1 MSFSN
6 NNFKIDRINNSNNC
20 EKSFWKIFSNFYLLK
35 LIFNKINNTEWAK
48 FENPKKINYFKN
60 RKKFKDITSL
70 KWMLKKKLFS
80 LLKLKINNNEEFI
93 NIDKYSIYE
102 LFRSLSLTP
111 NSINVLDNTI
121 HGNNDDED
129 NFIETQEKWI
139 YDDLEAQYDQPKSIV
154 QYNENDIIQIK
165 EILHLLLNKRRNEFE
180 ICDLTNAAI
189 NCNSLYVLKLLSSGP
204 YYIDVIPSSILLAYR
219 KCDPI
224 IILELFKFNKSI
236 FSFYEIKI
244 HSLEQSSKNKNNSL
258 EMVKFIL
265 ENDDLYKLNE
275 IEKQS
280 PSSYISLFFIETSH
294 RKLKVEN
301 VLKLKCLKTIKILM
315 ELNLIE
321 PSTFIDN
328 SIFDIL
334 NFNNTFEELKTILL
348 FCLKY
353 FPKLKNDKEINK
365 KLENILENDYD
376 NLKELQK
383 LIIINLHPLNL
394 YRQYIKNYQESI
406 DECHLDGLVSND
418 YDIESNQ
425 FITFYRLSTLLS
437 FGGQKTFNLFKLD
450 STRNLLLT
458 ENDIKK
464 SNINFHP
471 LLFNSYDSSKLLID
485 NISIVEWLIDNSMM
499 LGVLNSNMISI
510 KFKSFDFGLSCFL
523 NYEVLRNLKR
533 SLIFEQFLKDFFLSS
548 IENGSINILK
558 KISNI
563 VREYINVSQFYSTIE
578 LFLPNDI
585 YISLEV
591 FNYFNENGFDGFRDQ
606 LLYKF
611 LKLSI
616 DKHPSLKKVKIN
628 HNLNSLYDLIL
639 YFPKDLN
646 LVKLL
651 LNNIDKL
658 KEDKPIHE
666 QDNNIYNQYFDLVQ
680 NNFKTKQLV
689 SIIKLI
695 ISKFNNNS
703 NVYILNHYF
712 NLLIRNYGVTIE
724 TIKTIQDLLFENS
737 IVIENSTIRTFYYL
751 NTRSPKF
758 TKLILTGIKSY
769 WLSLGTDQIKSIEI
783 YISSFNYKYL
793 TDYDQQEIYGNQ
805 IFKNSFDM
813 ILKELISNIIFKKF
827 KTDPNIEIR
836 EFERLT
842 KPLLIYFLKI
852 GRRDLFLENYQWF
865 KMMLYKHLNNLSI
878 LELIA
883 ECTSSILS
891 PSVPSNG
898 NLKLLNS
905 ISPIFRTN
913 YFNDSFKFKKPNDD
927 FDLNLFFK
935 SCSQYELS
943 IVLENYF
950 NSNSFI
956 SKALFESFDFNNID
970 NLKFLI
976 ENYNNNIQLIGLFDY
991 KKSCFPSLKF
1001 ILNYFPQK
1009 FYNHIILPI
1018 DIQKES
1024 LNDLE
1029 FSDNFLN
1036 YINIYFSNNIDSL
1049 KFLNLENEKINQ
1061 FIQELIIK
1069 IRELI
1074 TTNKLLLIEKTDQS
1088 KQQKSDKHNE
1098 IKSII
1103 EQKDIKKLLLSN
1115 LNNYLEIRDSQ
1126 RNLKKSEF
1134 EIKYINDDNNLFIQ
1148 SFINGD
1154 IKQCQL
1160 LLLHFKNFILTK
1172 SSITKTIINNNI
1184 FIIKYFYH
1192 KLIKNNFIL
1201 LNYLKSQ
1208 LLQNYDYKYNL
1219 NWLE

>member
-6 NNFKIDRINNSNNC
+6 NDFKINRINNSNNY

-35 LIFNKINNTEWAK
+35 LIINKINNTEWIK
-48 FENPKKINYFKN
+48 FENPKQINHFKN

-70 KWMLKKKLFS
+70 KWMIKKKQFS
-80 LLKLKINNNEEFI
+80 LLKLKINNGDEFI
-93 NIDKYSIYE
+93 NIDKHSIYE

-111 NSINVLDNTI
+111 NSINVLD
-121 HGNNDDED
+121 DD
-129 NFIETQEKWI
+129 NFNKIQEDWI
-139 YDDLEAQYDQPKSIV
+139 YNDLEAQYYQPKSIV

-165 EILHLLLNKRRNEFE
+165 EILNLLLNKRRNEFE

-189 NCNSLYVLKLLSSGP
+189 NCNSLYVLKLLISEP

-244 HSLEQSSKNKNNSL
+244 HSLEQSSKNENNSL

-265 ENDDLYKLNE
+265 ENDDLHKLNE

-280 PSSYISLFFIETSH
+280 PSLYISLFFIEISH

-315 ELNLIE
+315 ELDIIE
-321 PSTFIDN
+321 PSTFVDH

-348 FCLKY
+348 FSLKY
-353 FPKLKNDKEINK
+353 FLKLQNNKEISNN

-376 NLKELQK
+376 NLIELQK
-383 LIIINLHPLNL
+383 LIIIKLHPLNF
-394 YRQYIKNYQESI
+394 YRQYIKKYQESI
-406 DECHLDGLVSND
+406 DECHFDGLVSND
-418 YDIESNQ
+418 YDMESNQ
-425 FITFYRLSTLLS
+425 FITFYRLSTLIS

-450 STRNLLLT
+450 STKNLLLT

-464 SNINFHP
+464 SSIKFHP
-471 LLFNSYDSSKLLID
+471 LLFDSYDSSKLLID
-485 NISIVEWLIDNSMM
+485 NISVLEWLVDNNMM
-499 LGVLNSNMISI
+499 LRVLNSSLIAI
-510 KFKSFDFGLSCFL
+510 KFKSFDFGISCFL
-523 NYEVLRNLKR
+523 NYEVLRNLKN
-533 SLIFEQFLKDFFLSS
+533 SLIFEQFLKDFFFSS
-548 IENGSINILK
+548 IENGSINTLK
-558 KISNI
+558 EISNF
-563 VREYINVSQFYSTIE
+563 VREYINVSRFYNTLE
-578 LFLPNDI
+578 LFLTNDI

-591 FNYFNENGFDGFRDQ
+591 FNYFNENGFDGFKDQ

-628 HNLNSLYDLIL
+628 HNIYGLYDLIL
-639 YFPKDLN
+639 YFPRDLN
-646 LVKLL
+646 LVKLF

-658 KEDKPIHE
+658 KENKSIRE
-666 QDNNIYNQYFDLVQ
+666 LDNNIYNQYFDLVR

-703 NVYILNHYF
+703 NVYLLNHYY
-712 NLLIRNYGVTIE
+712 NILITNYGVTIE

-737 IVIENSTIRTFYYL
+737 IAIENSTIRTFYYL

-769 WLSLGTDQIKSIEI
+769 WLCLGKNHIESIEI

-793 TDYDQQEIYGNQ
+793 TDYEQHDIYGNQ
-805 IFKNSFDM
+805 IFKNSFDI
-813 ILKELISNIIFKKF
+813 ILKELISNIIFKKL
-827 KTDPNIEIR
+827 KIGSNIEIR

-842 KPLLIYFLKI
+842 KHLLIYLLKI
-852 GRRDLFLENYQWF
+852 GRRDLFLENYLWF
-865 KMMLYKHLNNLSI
+865 KMVLYKHLNNLSI
-878 LELIA
+878 LELIE
-883 ECTSSILS
+883 ECTSSIIS

-898 NLKLLNS
+898 NLKFLNS

-913 YFNDSFKFKKPNDD
+913 YFNVNFKSNTYTND

-935 SCSQYELS
+935 SCNQYELS

-950 NSNSFI
+950 NSNSSL

-976 ENYNNNIQLIGLFDY
+976 QNYNNNHIQLIGLFDY
-991 KKSCFPSLKF
+991 KKSCFPSLKL
-1001 ILNYFPQK
+1001 ILNNFPQK
-1009 FYNHIILPI
+1009 FYNHIIKPI

-1036 YINIYFSNNIDSL
+1036 YIYIYFSNNINSL
-1049 KFLNLENEKINQ
+1049 KFLNSENYKINQ

-1074 TTNKLLLIEKTDQS
+1074 TTNELLLIEKTDQS
-1088 KQQKSDKHNE
+1088 KQQKSDKYNE

-1103 EQKDIKKLLLSN
+1103 QQKDIKELLLSN

-1126 RNLKKSEF
+1126 RNSKKSEY
-1134 EIKYINDDNNLFIQ
+1134 EIKYLNDDNNLFIK

-1154 IKQCQL
+1154 IKQCEL

-1192 KLIKNNFIL
+1192 KLIKNNLIL